1 MKYKEFIKL
10 DLDYLKENCNFT
22 DSEWQ
27 YLLLKCNE
35 YTNFMIEEEMHITKT
50 KVDNLAAA
58 VKSKIYRVQN
68 NIITVVKIQ

>member
-1 MKYKEFIKL
+1 MKYRDYIKL

-27 YLLLKCNE
+27 YLLLRTKE
-35 YTNFMIEEEMHITKT
+35 KTNFMIESDMHITKT
-50 KVDNLAAA
+50 PVDKLAAR

-68 NIITVVKIQ
+68 NIISVVKNE

>member
-1 MKYKEFIKL
+1 MKYRDYIKL

-27 YLLLKCNE
+27 YLLLRTKE
-35 YTNFMIEEEMHITKT
+35 KTNFMIESDMHITKT
-50 KVDNLAAA
+50 QVDKLAAR

-68 NIITVVKIQ
+68 NIISVVKNE

>member
-1 MKYKEFIKL
+1 MLYRDYIKL

-27 YLLLKCNE
+27 YLLLRTKDR
-35 YTNFMIEEEMHITKT
+35 TNFMIETDMHISKT
-50 KVDNLAAA
+50 QVDNLAAR

-68 NIITVVKIQ
+68 NIISVVKNE